1 MLFREVFIVEA
12 GLSPTELKKYDFK
25 YLRVLRNLGDNK
37 TPLEVVPNKRDKY
50 GNAVTLTPRSVEFL
64 NKFFDP
70 KTDSPMS
77 DIPPSSMEVYVT
89 TADGKRETQI
99 IQTSSLFKSGV
110 FKGTEN
116 QTEGGKDYNA
126 GHLTELFMGLAV
138 SAKFFAAGAPITKQ
152 QILDM
157 FGHMDTHSHEKTVE
171 FTTTRT
177 VVYPERNNKNDS
189 LYFSAKIP
197 TGSAESFIRQYNS
210 GQFGEDLTALL
221 ASAVLYCNESAS
233 VKNAVEKVYRD
244 KNNNKID
251 IASDGTGD
259 ATSTKAD
266 LTLKVDGAKVNL
278 LSLKTYSTKTLG
290 QMSGLKF
297 DTLKAFFDTAF
308 GFDLGPYA
316 KNFNDALSKE
326 QLAKN
331 LINLYDTVIF
341 PNVEQVVEQQKP
353 GVEAAI
359 VKKLGRAALLFA
371 RGEKM
376 EDVEVVKL
384 NDKLST
390 GDYKIL
396 KFGDDLPEVMKHY
409 DLVAK
414 KVGQGDNGR
423 TIQIW
428 VKPAPGERVVR
439 NSHMLCQFRSQ
450 LQGGYMRNNFETGAI
465 LEALTEVEKPDT
477 NKPANR
483 QTSINTDAD
492 LRRLK

>member
-12 GLSPTELKKYDFK
+12 GLSPAELKKYDFK
-25 YLRVLRNLGDNK
+25 YLRVLRDLGNSK
-37 TPLEVVPNKRDKY
+37 TPLEIIPAKRDQY
-50 GNAVTLTPRSVEFL
+50 GNTVTLTPKSVEFL
-64 NKFFDP
+64 NKFFSP
-70 KTDSPMS
+70 ENDSPMA
-77 DIPPSSMEVYVT
+77 DIPPSSMQVYVT
-89 TADGKRETQI
+89 KDDGTQETQV

-138 SAKFFAAGAPITKQ
+138 SAKFFAAGAQITKQ

-177 VVYPERNNKNDS
+177 IVYPERNNKNDS

-197 TGSAESFIRQYNS
+197 TGSAESFIRQYNA
-210 GQFGEDLTALL
+210 GKRGEDLEALL
-221 ASAVLYCNESAS
+221 SSAVLYCNESAS
-233 VKNAVEKVYRD
+233 VKTACEKVYQD
-244 KNNNKID
+244 KNNNRID

-297 DTLKAFFDTAF
+297 STLKTYFDTAF
-308 GFDLGPYA
+308 GFDLSPYA
-316 KNFNDALSKE
+316 SNFDESLPKE
-326 QLAKN
+326 QLVKN

-341 PNVEQVVEQQKP
+341 PNVQETVELQKP
-353 GVEAAI
+353 GTEAEI

-390 GDYKIL
+390 GDYKVL
-396 KFGDDLPEVMKHY
+396 RFSDDLPEVMKHY

-414 KVGQGDNGR
+414 KVGEGANGR

-465 LEALTEVEKPDT
+465 LEALTEVGKPDE

-483 QTSINTDAD
+483 QSSMNTDAD